1 VWLRRRRNETRQ
13 ERNAAIGKATADA
26 GKSLAR
32 AEADHASEARA
43 LGRDTRLIE
52 SLREIREQNRFA
64 ATITEAFRGE
74 P

>member
-1 VWLRRRRNETRQ
+1 MRDAVLKK
-13 ERNAAIGKATADA
+13 AAADA

-32 AEADHASEARA
+32 AEADHASEVAA

-52 SLREIREQNRFA
+52 SLREIREQNHFS
-64 ATITEAFRGE
+64 ATIAEAFRGE